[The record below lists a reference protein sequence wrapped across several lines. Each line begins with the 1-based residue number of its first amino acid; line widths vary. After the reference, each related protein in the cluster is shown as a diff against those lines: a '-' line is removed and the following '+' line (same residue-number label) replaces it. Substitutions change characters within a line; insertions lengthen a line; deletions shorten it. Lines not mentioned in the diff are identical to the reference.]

1 MSQEISKELIRQ
13 IEIVSMVLEKRNK
26 YSEDDLTDIFKES
39 LPSLRRD
46 FAKIRAM
53 GIPLH
58 SSRRC
63 LDIEVQKI
71 DIKIL
76 NKLINTYLAL
86 NDTEPIKNLKEISNV
101 FGDKT
106 LSTFVKIV
114 KSINGKFV
122 INFEYE
128 QDDNDQPIRR
138 VVTPIGFFK
147 TNRSFILA
155 GCENDDINKIKY
167 YLIEKIRN
175 VQFLSKKSIHKEIP
189 SIYDFFRSSWG
200 IYPLGRLE
208 KVVLLFDNSCSFIK
222 SRIFINNQEFED
234 TDEGLLFKAD
244 IKISNEFISWILGWG
259 KLVKVIKP
267 ESLKNDVLKK
277 AKEVVKVYSLT

>member
-26 YSEDDLTDIFKES
+26 FSEDDLTDIFKES
-39 LPSLRRD
+39 LPNLRRD

-58 SSRRC
+58 SSKRC
-63 LDIEVQKI
+63 IDIEVQKI
-71 DIKIL
+71 DIRIL

-114 KSINGKFV
+114 KSINGKSV

-175 VQFLSKKSIHKEIP
+175 IQFLSKKSAHKDIP
-189 SIYDFFRSSWG
+189 SMYDFFRSSWG
-200 IYPLGRLE
+200 IYPLGKLE

-234 TDEGLLFKAD
+234 TDDGLLFKAD

-277 AKEVVKVYSLT
+277 AKEVVKVYS